1 MPDLRLG
8 SCSTDALE
16 FTFERVEDTLRLLLV
31 NADESG
37 SMGGRTQENVTAYEK
52 VAAVLGHRADVVILH
67 GFESD
72 SHYDVFLTEGARA
85 RLGAPDALVP
95 KRRDAVHV
103 APDARGRRPRRARGP
118 REAPGPRLD
127 QPPLP
132 RRLPRAPAEVPR
144 RREV

>member
-52 VAAVLGHRADVVILH
+52 VAAVLGGRADVVILH

-85 RLGAPDALVP
+85 RLGSPKAVTLRVVRLGCAHAAPRVYAQ
-95 KRRDAVHV
+95 RW
-103 APDARGRRPRRARGP
+103 RGKSSS
-118 REAPGPRLD
+118 LD
-127 QPPLP
+127 FH
-132 RRLPRAPAEVPR
+132 A
-144 RREV
+144 